1 LQDSAGDYRRADY
14 HVPIIKNDCQRSEAM
29 PDTGPNV
36 GKKADRYRLPDSDY
50 VGEGWTPVQP
60 GSDPVLYG
68 HVDLT
73 PKGQFEVRSY
83 QTFTLTYTVG
93 RFGLDDTGAIRVIF
107 RAMGDTGTL
116 QTDDPTADNY
126 VSASASNDATLS
138 VDYARRG
145 KSARPRWKSL
155 TVNVT
160 GGYMREG
167 DTITL
172 VFGDTSHG
180 SNGLK
185 LQTMVETDFEFKFLA
200 DVCATGHFVPIP
212 NTPTIDIVPGRPD
225 VWRAV
230 LSSLRRPGESFHF
243 GLKAEDSWGN
253 PTEHAEGSF
262 TFETTL
268 PVNNLPA
275 TYDYP
280 LGERA
285 VMFEGLSCDQPGELR
300 ITVRDA
306 ASGDVVAESHPMQIR
321 DGDYGAYWGDLHGQ
335 SGESIGIGT
344 SHSYFDFA
352 RNKAFLDL
360 TSHQANDFQVNN
372 KFWAYLNELA
382 AEFLEE
388 GRFVTFP
395 GYEWSGNTAV
405 GGDRNVY
412 FRTEGRQIHRS
423 SHALLPERHDLD
435 TDAPNVNLLFEA
447 LKDEDCVVY
456 AHVGGRYADIK
467 YGHDPKLERSMEI
480 HSAWGTFE
488 WLLTDGFPLGHRS
501 GVVCNSDGHKGRPG
515 ASYPGASM
523 FGAYGGLTCFYAKE
537 LTRDGIFE
545 CLRKRHHYGTTGTRL
560 HLDVRATLPTGGQ
573 LFDEDPKAFPDTSSE
588 SVTEV
593 MMGDIVQTSD
603 DKVTLKVEVSAQNP
617 IERIEIRNGM
627 ETLKTVRGFSKSDL
641 GERIRIVWS
650 GAEYRGRGR
659 ETNWKGR
666 VSFGGAQIRRMEK
679 INAWNHERKL
689 EQYNGDTV
697 VFDAITTGNFGGF
710 DAWLAKSDGATL
722 DISTNLGVMTVPLSD
737 IGMEDVTM
745 DAGGLERKIRAFRL
759 PEENPHRTITTELEI
774 PLNATGDNPLWVCVT
789 TEDGFQAW
797 SSPIYAFK

>member
-1 LQDSAGDYRRADY
+1 
-14 HVPIIKNDCQRSEAM
+14 M

-344 SHSYFDFA
+344 SYSYFDFA

-641 GERIRIVWS
+641 GERIRVVWS

>member
-1 LQDSAGDYRRADY
+1 
-14 HVPIIKNDCQRSEAM
+14 M

-306 ASGDVVAESHPMQIR
+306 ASGDVVAVSHPMQIR

-603 DKVTLKVEVSAQNP
+603 DKITLKVEVSAQNP